1 MPPKAV
7 AGRLRTAATVATR
20 QAEQDATE
28 RAATRARATRDAN
41 ERDLQLEQEKTT
53 GRLKSWK
60 IDQMG
65 LQVKDLMGEISR
77 LEARVVNITRE
88 RHEAEVMKEKYH
100 AIVLRQRQ
108 ELDSRIDGHA
118 HILSLLTQ
126 CFDEISKLRTV

>member
-7 AGRLRTAATVATR
+7 AGRFRTAATR

-60 IDQMG
+60 ID
-65 LQVKDLMGEISR
+65 
-77 LEARVVNITRE
+77 
-88 RHEAEVMKEKYH
+88 
-100 AIVLRQRQ
+100 
-108 ELDSRIDGHA
+108 DGA
-118 HILSLLTQ
+118 PG
-126 CFDEISKLRTV
+126 